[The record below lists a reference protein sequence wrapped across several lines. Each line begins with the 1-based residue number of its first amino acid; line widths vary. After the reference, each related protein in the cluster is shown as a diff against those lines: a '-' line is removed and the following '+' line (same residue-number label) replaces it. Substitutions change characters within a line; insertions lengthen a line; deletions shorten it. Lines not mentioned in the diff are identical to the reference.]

1 MSRIKAEREV
11 RKQND
16 SGLTGSVGN
25 TSQHIFSRRKLHIYS
40 ELSTQVARVLAY
52 INVF

>member
-1 MSRIKAEREV
+1 MWVLKEVRKMSRIKAEREV

-25 TSQHIFSRRKLHIYS
+25 ASLSIFSVGA
-40 ELSTQVARVLAY
+40 TAAY
-52 INVF
+52 LQ